1 MINLPFTSSDLI
13 RRLDQEFPERCPSV
27 TLSDR
32 EIWFYAGK
40 RELVRGL
47 LAQLKAQ
54 EEEDQG
60 TDYVFS
66 QET

>member
-1 MINLPFTSSDLI
+1 MITLPHISSDLI
-13 RRLDQEFPERCPSV
+13 RRLDQETPERCPSV
-27 TLSDR
+27 TMSDR
-32 EIWFYAGK
+32 EIWLYAGK

-60 TDYVFS
+60 LDHVLS